1 MNYPLLDAGANG
13 YVRGEGCVV
22 VVLQS
27 VSAGSCAG
35 GAVLH
40 ILATDPTT
48 ERDFDHFCQFMKHDY
63 LKVDRAGWQGDDKV
77 LQFWIR
83 KHG

>member
-1 MNYPLLDAGANG
+1 MLDHDIQIDARGLRCPEPLMLVKNK
-13 YVRGEGCVV
+13 VRE
-22 VVLQS
+22 L
-27 VSAGSCAG
+27 AG
-35 GAVLH
+35 GDVLH

-48 ERDFDHFCQFMKHDY
+48 ERDFEHFGQFMKHDD

>member
-1 MNYPLLDAGANG
+1 
-13 YVRGEGCVV
+13 
-22 VVLQS
+22 
-27 VSAGSCAG
+27 
-35 GAVLH
+35 VLH

-48 ERDFDHFCQFMKHDY
+48 ERDFEHFCQFMKHDY